1 MRPDF
6 HSIYMDLAKSIAKR
20 STCCRKQVGSVITTT
35 DHRKVLAVGYN
46 GNATGLAN
54 GCDDPEKSGSCGCL
68 HAENNSVI
76 NCDAPRGT
84 EKYVY
89 VTLLPCKMCA
99 KTLINLG
106 NIKTVF
112 YWEDYRD
119 KTSLDLF
126 KQVGIE
132 VIKMGDANE

>member
-6 HSIYMDLAKSIAKR
+6 HTIYMDLAKSIAKR
-20 STCCRKQVGSVITTT
+20 STCCRKQVGTVITSI
-35 DHRKVLAVGYN
+35 DHRKVLSVGYN
-46 GNATGLAN
+46 GNASGLHN
-54 GCDDPEKSGSCGCL
+54 GCDNPDAQGLCGCI
-68 HAENNSVI
+68 HSENNAII

-99 KTLINLG
+99 KALINLG
-106 NIKTVF
+106 NIKKLF

>member
-1 MRPDF
+1 
-6 HSIYMDLAKSIAKR
+6 MDLAKSIAKR
-20 STCCRKQVGSVITTT
+20 STCSRKNVGTVITSV
-35 DHRKVLAVGYN
+35 DHRKVLSVGYN
-46 GNATGLAN
+46 GNASGLHN
-54 GCDDPEKSGSCGCL
+54 GCDSPDAQGLCGCI
-68 HAENNSVI
+68 HSENNAII

-99 KTLINLG
+99 KALINLG

-119 KTSLDLF
+119 KTSLELF